1 MPATTIQHAWTANQ
15 TAILD
20 SGAELSAFR
29 LYPHLPPTGPSST
42 SIILPNGTTAQPLG
56 TRAYTVAGIP
66 IRAHIFKKEDLHSS
80 LISAYD
86 ICAQKHSILLK
97 DTGATIIDP
106 SGRTI
111 LHAPKQT
118 HSQLWSLPIVDHHH
132 QPPIQN
138 AVPPHCTA
146 ATMNIISNST
156 HAERTAYAS
165 ASMGSPT
172 DAALLAAFSK
182 AYIDMHGIT
191 PKMIRQNPPRSIATA
206 QGHMKIHRKGI
217 RSTKQISQ
225 PHRERSPSSHTSTI
239 ATNLFS
245 ASDIAGGKFPVTST
259 TGKNYIL
266 VSAYKNYI
274 HLEALPLLHG
284 TVLQKALAE
293 TIDFFTQH
301 GHRPPEHRMDNQTS
315 REIHD
320 FLTKESGINVQY
332 YPPGDHRA
340 NPAERHIQTVK
351 AHLTSMLATSHPE
364 FPYQLWDKLLPL
376 AEIQLNLLRP
386 FGPDPLISAYEGII
400 GKYDFNAH
408 PLHPAGSRVMVHE
421 PNRLTWGDKA
431 TSGFYLGPARGHYR
445 CAEIYDC
452 STGHVRCSG
461 NFQVFPNKLL
471 LPGSSRADT
480 FEKALTDFLRSHTK
494 HTELLEATRKL
505 MQDISNH
512 PLAATTVL
520 NQPAPLPAPT
530 LPPPDQRVITPTPT
544 TVPPPTPQAQ
554 RVIAPAP
561 TTEPTPAPPVQ
572 RVQPTYAYTPFD
584 TDQMQPAHRK
594 AAKALIGKTFVDE
607 HDNVTFQITA
617 IVSPQGKSTPYLR
630 YYDIHTYPHGPP
642 SEDEQEYQPLSEI
655 LYKPRTSK
663 QYILRPPTKTQH
675 YRFIN
680 SIFHSRI
687 GDPLLNVNPA
697 GGKLTF
703 KAAITGPDS
712 AQWLQAS
719 DLEIRRL
726 ITSKTIRP
734 IHRRDQPLDR
744 RADTT
749 YFSPQVKEK
758 LDDNGDKTRRVRGTL
773 GGDRI
778 NYTGDTL
785 SEVADPVTV
794 NLHQQSVLADLKTGL
809 SARYVTIDLK
819 DYYLGCSL
827 HRPEYLL
834 IPIKHMTATTIADF
848 SLHPYVSE
856 NKILFEVNGSMYG
869 HPAAGRIA
877 QTEFKA
883 LVKAHDYYEH
893 PDVPCLFLHR
903 TRPTSFTLIVDDL
916 GIKIFSENDLQ
927 HLIDTI
933 KTKWDV
939 KVDRTGAKYNGIRLL
954 WDYDKRTLIT
964 DIPNYVTEGLA
975 KLQLPPHKMH
985 ATPAPFIAPIYGQEQ
1000 TLPDPLADIPATPE
1014 EAKLIERIHGV
1025 FLYYARTVDFML
1037 KPALLDIATEM
1048 HSPTKRTFA
1057 RAMHLAGFAQKY
1069 PNTQIMFEATDMIL
1083 RIQSDASHHRLPNSR
1098 SVAGGIHYLVNTDS
1112 PIDAINGPVQTIC
1125 KQIAVSVC
1133 ASATES
1139 EYAALFMNGQAACFP
1154 LLVLKALGYNQPS
1167 PTTIYCDNLPAQG
1180 IANRTVTLRRSK
1192 AIHTRY
1198 NWIRDRVD
1206 QGQFTIGR
1214 MPGNTIDADYL
1225 TKIHPRPK
1233 QEYFMKRL
1241 TYKPFHNKA

>member
-1 MPATTIQHAWTANQ
+1 MDSKNQ
-15 TAILD
+15 QQKNTV
-20 SGAELSAFR
+20 
-29 LYPHLPPTGPSST
+29 PLP
-42 SIILPNGTTAQPLG
+42 
-56 TRAYTVAGIP
+56 
-66 IRAHIFKKEDLHSS
+66 
-80 LISAYD
+80 
-86 ICAQKHSILLK
+86 
-97 DTGATIIDP
+97 
-106 SGRTI
+106 
-111 LHAPKQT
+111 
-118 HSQLWSLPIVDHHH
+118 
-132 QPPIQN
+132 
-138 AVPPHCTA
+138 CTA
-146 ATMNIISNST
+146 ATNSIISSST
-156 HAERTAYAS
+156 HAEKTAYAS
-165 ASMGSPT
+165 AALGSPT

-182 AYIDMHGIT
+182 AYIAMHGIT
-191 PKMIRQNPPRSIATA
+191 PKMIRQNPPRSIETA
-206 QGHMKIHRKGI
+206 QGHLKLHRKGI
-217 RSTKQISQ
+217 RSIKQIAQ
-225 PHRERSPSSHTSTI
+225 PHRERSPSSHTPVI

-266 VSAYKNYI
+266 VAAYKNYI
-274 HLEALPLLHG
+274 HLCALPLLTG
-284 TVLQKALAE
+284 SVLQHALAE

-315 REIHD
+315 REIHE

-351 AHLTSMLATSHPE
+351 AHITSMLATCHPE
-364 FPYQLWDKLLPL
+364 FPHQLWDKLIPF

-386 FGPDPLISAYEGII
+386 FGPDPSISAYEGII
-400 GKYDFNAH
+400 GKFNFNAH

-421 PNRLTWGDKA
+421 PNRLTWGAKA
-431 TSGFYLGPARGHYR
+431 TSGFYLGPALNHYR

-452 STGHVRCSG
+452 STGHIRISG
-461 NFQVFPNKLL
+461 NYQVFPNKLR

-480 FEKALTDFLRSHTK
+480 FEKRLTDFLKTNTK
-494 HTELLEATRKL
+494 YTELLEATKKL
-505 MQDISNH
+505 MQEINDH

-520 NQPAPLPAPT
+520 NEPAPHPAPT
-530 LPPPDQRVITPTPT
+530 LPPPDQRVITPTPLT
-544 TVPPPTPQAQ
+544 
-554 RVIAPAP
+554 APAP
-561 TTEPTPAPPVQ
+561 SPPAQ

-584 TDQMQPAHRK
+584 TDQMQPALRK

-630 YYDIHTYPHGPP
+630 YYDIHTHPHGPP
-642 SEDEQEYQPLSEI
+642 SEDKQEYQPLSEI
-655 LYKPRTSK
+655 LYKPKKSK
-663 QYILRPPTKTQH
+663 QHILRPPTKNQN

-697 GGKLTF
+697 GGRLTL
-703 KAAITGPDS
+703 KAALTGPDS

-719 DLEIRRL
+719 DDEIRRL
-726 ITSKTIRP
+726 IQSNTIRP
-734 IHRRDQPLDR
+734 IHQRDQPLHR

-749 YFSPQVKEK
+749 YYSPQVKEK
-758 LDDNGDKTRRVRGTL
+758 LDENGDKTRRVRGTL
-773 GGDRI
+773 GGDKI

-785 SEVADPVTV
+785 SEVADPVIV
-794 NLHQQSVLADLKTGL
+794 NLHQQPVLADLKTGL

-819 DYYLGCSL
+819 DYYLKGRL
-827 HRPEYLL
+827 HRPEYLW
-834 IPIKHMTATTIADF
+834 IPIKHMTATTLADF
-848 SLHPYVSE
+848 SLNPYVSE
-856 NKILFEVNGSMYG
+856 GKILFEVNGSMYG

-877 QTEFKA
+877 QTDFKE

-916 GIKIFSENDLQ
+916 GIKIFSEADLQ

-975 KLQLPPHKMH
+975 KLQLPPHKLR
-985 ATPAPFIAPIYGQEQ
+985 ATPAPYVAPTYGQEQ
-1000 TLPDPLADIPATPE
+1000 TLPDPLAEIPATPE

-1025 FLYYARTVDFML
+1025 FLYYSRTDFML

-1057 RAMHLAGFAQKY
+1057 RAMHLAGFAEKY

-1083 RIQSDASHHRLPNSR
+1083 RVQSDASHHRLPNSR
-1098 SVAGGIHYLVNTDS
+1098 SVAGGIHYLVNIDS

-1139 EYAALFMNGQAACFP
+1139 EYAALFINGQAACFP

-1214 MPGNTIDADYL
+1214 MPGKTIDADYL

-1233 QEYFMKRL
+1233 QEYYMKRL
-1241 TYKPFHNKA
+1241 TYKPFHNKM